1 MNAMIAKWNQI
12 GRGAKRA
19 LVAVALPALVLAGCG
34 SNDSNGAGSSGS
46 GNEVKSESK
55 VQVITSIYP
64 VYYLAKEI
72 GGEHADVVNLIPAGV
87 EPHDWTPGSKDL
99 KRASQAQLFLYN
111 GAGLEGWVDQFLK
124 GLNQDATVV
133 TAEMSAGIELID
145 GDGHSHSHESED
157 DHAHEGEADHSHEG
171 EDEHAHEGEADHS
184 HEGEDDHA
192 HEGEA
197 DHSHEGEDEHAHE
210 DEAHAGEAATDD
222 HGHDHGGVDPH
233 TWVSPKS
240 ALIMAENVK
249 NSFVQVDEANR
260 DAYEANYAALKGK
273 LTELDNKFTE
283 QLSTTD
289 RKEIVTSHQAFGY
302 LSRDYGLTELSIMGL
317 SPDAEPRAQDLKNIA
332 KFVEEHGVKYIFF
345 EELVSPELAQT
356 LAREAKID
364 TLVLNPIEGLTPE
377 QEARGEDFI
386 SLMEANLQNLMKAL
400 Q

>member
-1 MNAMIAKWNQI
+1 MMAKQYGW
-12 GRGAKRA
+12 GRVAKRA
-19 LVAVALPALVLAGCG
+19 LAAVALPALVLAGCG
-34 SNDSNGAGSSGS
+34 SNDSKAGGSNGT
-46 GNEVKSESK
+46 GNEVKAESK

-145 GDGHSHSHESED
+145 GDGHSHSHE
-157 DHAHEGEADHSHEG
+157 
-171 EDEHAHEGEADHS
+171 
-184 HEGEDDHA
+184 GEDDHA

-197 DHSHEGEDEHAHE
+197 DHNQEGEDAHAHEGEEADHSHEGEDTHAHE
-210 DEAHAGEAATDD
+210 GEEAHHSEGEDAQATEGEAHAGQEAATDD

-332 KFVEEHGVKYIFF
+332 KFVEEQGVKFIFF

>member
-1 MNAMIAKWNQI
+1 MMAKQYGW
-12 GRGAKRA
+12 GRVAKRA
-19 LVAVALPALVLAGCG
+19 LAAVALPALVLAGCG
-34 SNDSNGAGSSGS
+34 SNDSKAGSSNGT

-145 GDGHSHSHESED
+145 GDGHSHSHEGED
-157 DHAHEGEADHSHEG
+157 DHAHEDEADHSHEG
-171 EDEHAHEGEADHS
+171 EDEHAHEGEQS

-192 HEGEA
+192 HEAEA
-197 DHSHEGEDEHAHE
+197 QTG
-210 DEAHAGEAATDD
+210 AGEAAADD

-273 LTELDNKFTE
+273 LTELDNQFTE

-377 QEARGEDFI
+377 QEARGENFI

>member
-1 MNAMIAKWNQI
+1 MIAKWNQI